1 LPAVAGGR
9 RGSPGVA
16 GENSGGGS
24 RENSGPTRTF
34 RPFWRFWGI
43 TSCIYHTGE
52 HATFFRSIRPGGG
65 RGGFFGAGTVFRAS
79 TTPDFVKF
87 RKFGKNVQK
96 ILENCHFWSKSL
108 YHLSITR
115 IRTFPGHLL
124 ARSMGC
130 ISTDSTDKK

>member
-1 LPAVAGGR
+1 MFFPGVAGGR
-9 RGSPGVA
+9 RGSPGKIR
-16 GENSGGGS
+16 GGGS

-34 RPFWRFWGI
+34 RPFWRFWGV
-43 TSCIYHTGE
+43 TSYIYHTGK
-52 HATFFRSIRPGGG
+52 HATFFRALHTRCG
-65 RGGFFGAGTVFRAS
+65 RGGFSGGGTVFRES

-96 ILENCHFWSKSL
+96 IPENCHFWSKTLS
-108 YHLSITR
+108 HPSITR

-130 ISTDSTDKK
+130 ISTDATDKK